1 MWLSTMQGFPN
12 RFFSPP
18 PVTSDIGKQDEIQE
32 RLQKRVDEFDSYINV
47 NLRSAFLVTEVC
59 RGYFPKESPSGSTAS
74 VIHIASTRA
83 HQSPENSSDEC
94 PFGQEGYAA
103 AKAGLLGLMHSQG
116 QSLSGLARVNVISP
130 GYINTADPNDYV
142 PTREDHEWHAG
153 SQRVGLPRDVAECV
167 SFLADDSKSGFITC
181 QEFILDGGVSRKMVY
196 PP

>member
-1 MWLSTMQGFPN
+1 MQGFPN

-83 HQSPENSSDEC
+83 HQSPENSSTSVPLDK
-94 PFGQEGYAA
+94 
-103 AKAGLLGLMHSQG
+103 KATPPL
-116 QSLSGLARVNVISP
+116 RP
-130 GYINTADPNDYV
+130 
-142 PTREDHEWHAG
+142 
-153 SQRVGLPRDVAECV
+153 V
-167 SFLADDSKSGFITC
+167 SWA
-181 QEFILDGGVSRKMVY
+181 
-196 PP
+196 